1 VIPSG
6 HPADKVAPG
15 GLPDVKVRRAI
26 RDLARQA
33 REEDLKAEKQ
43 ARRRVPRRAVSILIR
58 VGLVLIATQIG
69 LFAYL
74 YTTAQL
80 EQQGDQATEKA
91 AATNCETVR
100 HRTYWKVVAYMRDE
114 GHPPASF
121 EQLLGKYIDKL
132 PTDPV
137 TGNELLYSTD
147 GAQRFELQCPGSVR

>member
-1 VIPSG
+1 VS
-6 HPADKVAPG
+6 PG
-15 GLPDVKVRRAI
+15 SLPDVKVRRAL
-26 RDLARQA
+26 RDLAKQA
-33 REEDLKAEKQ
+33 REDDLKAENQ
-43 ARRRVPRRAVSILIR
+43 ARRRIRRRPVSMLIR
-58 VGLVLIATQIG
+58 VGLVLIATQIA

-74 YTTAQL
+74 YTAAQL
-80 EQQGDQATEKA
+80 EQQAEQAAEKP

-137 TGNELLYSTD
+137 TGNALLYSTD
-147 GAQRFELQCPGSVR
+147 GVQRFELECPGSVR